1 MHALAA
7 AEHGASAGGFGGGG
21 GFGVVLFG
29 GAGGLS
35 VVVVFVVVLVDVEDD
50 GAAVLLDG
58 GADTAVCGFVVVTVG
73 VSETVVAFCWP
84 AARPMFC
91 GCCDEQALST
101 AMAAI
106 AAPMTSLR
114 TCIPVSLSRVIPCAT
129 RDGPL

>member
-58 GADTAVCGFVVVTVG
+58 GADTAVCGFVVTVG

-114 TCIPVSLSRVIPCAT
+114 TCIPVSLSRV
-129 RDGPL
+129 